1 MKNFLQLLVLY
12 SGLSCFLSGCSDHKT
27 ELSLHAAF
35 TELESLEELVREAP
49 LDPINSV
56 RDWLLEA
63 KKDLV
68 WLGSDSNVVFVR
80 SDAMVI
86 EELSKA
92 NRYLK
97 DSPNRFAGIFQE
109 IERCKTQVTGLI
121 DVIESGAELDA
132 LGDSIDDIYIK
143 RNVEIELDAV
153 LKLEDVV
160 TETLRLARLGLETDF
175 SSREAI
181 DSLLEVKRGQWARGI
196 AKAGE
201 EI

>member
-12 SGLSCFLSGCSDHKT
+12 GGLICFLSGCSDHKT

-49 LDPINSV
+49 LDSINSV

-68 WLGSDSNVVFVR
+68 WLGADSNVVFVR

>member
-1 MKNFLQLLVLY
+1 
-12 SGLSCFLSGCSDHKT
+12 
-27 ELSLHAAF
+27 
-35 TELESLEELVREAP
+35 
-49 LDPINSV
+49 
-56 RDWLLEA
+56 
-63 KKDLV
+63 
-68 WLGSDSNVVFVR
+68 
-80 SDAMVI
+80 VI
-86 EELSKA
+86 EELSKGI
-92 NRYLK
+92 RYLK

>member
-1 MKNFLQLLVLY
+1 MKNFLQLLLM
-12 SGLSCFLSGCSDHKT
+12 SGGLICFLSGCSDHKA

-35 TELESLEELVREAP
+35 TEVENLEELVSKAP
-49 LDPINSV
+49 LDSINSV
-56 RDWLLEA
+56 RNWLLEA
-63 KKDLV
+63 KKDLI

-92 NRYLK
+92 TRYLK

-109 IERCKTQVTGLI
+109 IERCKTQLSGII
-121 DVIESGAELDA
+121 DVIESSAELDA

-143 RNVEIELDAV
+143 RNVEIELEAV

-160 TETLRLARLGLETDF
+160 TETLRLVRLGLETNF
-175 SSREAI
+175 TSRESI
-181 DSLLEVKRGQWARGI
+181 DSLLEVKRGQWARGV
-196 AKAGE
+196 AKAEE

>member
-49 LDPINSV
+49 LDSINSV

-86 EELSKA
+86 EELSKGI
-92 NRYLK
+92 RYLK

-153 LKLEDVV
+153 LKLEGIV

>member
-1 MKNFLQLLVLY
+1 MKNFLQFLVLY
-12 SGLSCFLSGCSDHKT
+12 GGLICFLSGCSDHKT

-49 LDPINSV
+49 LDSINSV

>member
-1 MKNFLQLLVLY
+1 MVLY

-49 LDPINSV
+49 LDSINSV

-68 WLGSDSNVVFVR
+68 WLGADSNVVFVR

>member
-1 MKNFLQLLVLY
+1 MKNFLQLLVL
-12 SGLSCFLSGCSDHKT
+12 SGGMICFLSGCSDQQT
-27 ELSLHAAF
+27 ELTLHAAF
-35 TELESLEELVREAP
+35 TELEDLEELAKEAP
-49 LDPINSV
+49 LDSINSV
-56 RDWLLEA
+56 RDRLQEV

-68 WLGSDSNVVFVR
+68 WLGADSNVVFVR
-80 SDAMVI
+80 TDAMVI

-92 NRYLK
+92 SRYLK
-97 DSPNRFAGIFQE
+97 DSPKRFAGIFLE

-132 LGDSIDDIYIK
+132 LGDSIDDVYIK
-143 RNVEIELDAV
+143 RNADIELVAI

-160 TETLRLARLGLETDF
+160 TETLRLARLGLETDS
-175 SSREAI
+175 SSRASI
-181 DSLLEVKRGQWARGI
+181 DSLLEVKRGQWARGV

>member
-12 SGLSCFLSGCSDHKT
+12 GGLSCFLSGCSDHKT

-49 LDPINSV
+49 LDSINSV

-86 EELSKA
+86 EELSKG

>member
-1 MKNFLQLLVLY
+1 MKNFLQLLLLY
-12 SGLSCFLSGCSDHKT
+12 GGLICFQSGCSDHKT

-35 TELESLEELVREAP
+35 TELENLEELVREAP
-49 LDPINSV
+49 LDSINSV

>member
-1 MKNFLQLLVLY
+1 MKRIIQLLLL
-12 SGLSCFLSGCSDHKT
+12 SGGLICFLSGCSDHKT
-27 ELSLHAAF
+27 KLSLHAAL
-35 TELESLEELVREAP
+35 TELKDLEGLVREAP
-49 LDPINSV
+49 LDSINSV
-56 RDWLLEA
+56 RDRLLEV

-80 SDAMVI
+80 SDALVI

-97 DSPNRFAGIFQE
+97 DSPIRFAGIFQE
-109 IERCKTQVTGLI
+109 IERCKTQVSGLV

-143 RNVEIELDAV
+143 RNVEIELEAV
-153 LKLEDVV
+153 LKLEGVV
-160 TETLRLARLGLETDF
+160 TETLRLARLGLETNF

-181 DSLLEVKRGQWARGI
+181 DSLLEVKRGQWARGV
-196 AKAGE
+196 AKIVE

>member
-12 SGLSCFLSGCSDHKT
+12 GGLSCFLSGCSDHKT

-49 LDPINSV
+49 LDSINSV

-68 WLGSDSNVVFVR
+68 WLGADSNVVFVR

-86 EELSKA
+86 EELSKGI
-92 NRYLK
+92 RYLK

-153 LKLEDVV
+153 LKLEGIV